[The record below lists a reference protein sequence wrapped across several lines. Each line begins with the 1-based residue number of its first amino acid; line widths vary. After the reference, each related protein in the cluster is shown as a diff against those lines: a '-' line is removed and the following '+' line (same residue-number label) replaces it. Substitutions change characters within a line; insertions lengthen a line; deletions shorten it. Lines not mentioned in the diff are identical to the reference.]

1 MATLLDSGEQLVEGG
16 GLIALGGSG
25 LVEGASGM
33 GPNLGRLS
41 TGGTAL
47 LTQTSCWL
55 PPLQ

>member
-25 LVEGASGM
+25 RVEGASGM

-41 TGGTAL
+41 TGGTD
-47 LTQTSCWL
+47 SVVEIY
-55 PPLQ
+55 